1 MKKKQDSFSAVVA
14 VGHEPARQLTP
25 QDEVLFRS
33 FQSNL
38 LSLVSHELKTPLMG
52 VLNALTLLEEQ
63 DLGGAFSVPELTV
76 MAKKNALKLQSA
88 LASLLDLASLE
99 SKNFHVKLREVDLW
113 RLVESKVKTLHSLLH
128 GQELTISLECLL
140 KEGQTLLA
148 DPQKLGR
155 ALELALSYLLSR
167 VQKKTELKISVAPLE
182 ISLEFDLKPNGEQAW
197 DESWMQG
204 LAGFQG
210 GVGSPSSV
218 FSGVLQSEQAFLSRT
233 EEGLGSELLLIHEIL
248 KQHQGKF
255 ESDRKGNKIKLRLIF
270 PAFSSEQGLRAV
282 LASRV
287 SLISPEQG
295 GVGAVSL
302 GLIKVPEGLSPE
314 ELTFKIK
321 KGLFRASDTVYA
333 LPEKNQVALI
343 LDDCKSQDAPLLL
356 ERLEK
361 ITGLEFKSGLSSC
374 PQDGVDPEKLME
386 LAEKRLQIA
395 Q

>member
-248 KQHQGKF
+248 KQHQGK
-255 ESDRKGNKIKLRLIF
+255 
-270 PAFSSEQGLRAV
+270 
-282 LASRV
+282 
-287 SLISPEQG
+287 
-295 GVGAVSL
+295 
-302 GLIKVPEGLSPE
+302 
-314 ELTFKIK
+314 
-321 KGLFRASDTVYA
+321 
-333 LPEKNQVALI
+333 
-343 LDDCKSQDAPLLL
+343 
-356 ERLEK
+356 
-361 ITGLEFKSGLSSC
+361 
-374 PQDGVDPEKLME
+374 
-386 LAEKRLQIA
+386 
-395 Q
+395 